1 MAAMSDEPRASRR
14 LLVTASI
21 ASVVLLAVRLHVAW
35 GTGFGDAEA
44 LYASY
49 ALHPQPAYLDHPG
62 LIGTL
67 ARLLGHG
74 GAPSPRVAHLASS
87 IMAML
92 VPWLGA
98 GAALAAGA
106 DRRGALRTALALLFV
121 PELAIGLFGLTP
133 DLLLACLWLAALG
146 LGALALGSPPESRR
160 AFGATLGT
168 GALVGLACLS
178 KVSGVLLGVALLAAF
193 LQKSERRRFATLA
206 PWGAL
211 AVAAVLIAPVVV
223 WEARSGAPMLVHR
236 LISTQSQSGL
246 SFRNLGALV
255 GGQVVYVT
263 PPFLIGAGYVLVH
276 LHRHRRDDAH
286 TRLLWLATIVPAFF
300 LSSLCLWS
308 RVAEPHWIAPAYLAL
323 AVHFGRCEV
332 VGRRLALASLATG
345 TVVVAVAW
353 AWVRTPLGISLL
365 GRSYR
370 ARYDL
375 SNDLYAWGPGARMLE
390 RAVARATLDSGRL
403 PVIVGPH
410 WIVCAQ
416 IEAALGSR
424 VRVGCNSPR
433 PDDFDR
439 WYPRA
444 RWLAEPSVLYVHDSR
459 FELDPE
465 HELPDRS
472 VRSILSVKVRRG
484 GQLVR
489 TIWATH
495 LEKSSGVARVKATR

>member
-1 MAAMSDEPRASRR
+1 MSDEARASSR
-14 LLVTASI
+14 LLVI
-21 ASVVLLAVRLHVAW
+21 ASVASLALLGIRLHVAW

-44 LYASY
+44 LYAAY

-62 LIGTL
+62 LIGTV
-67 ARLLGHG
+67 ARLLGGG

-87 IMAML
+87 VMATL

-98 GAALAAGA
+98 GAARAAGA
-106 DRRGALRTALALLFV
+106 DRRGALRSALALLFV

-146 LGALALGSPPESRR
+146 LGALALGSPAESRR
-160 AFGATLGT
+160 AFGATLGA
-168 GALVGLACLS
+168 GALVGLATLA
-178 KVSGVLLGVALLAAF
+178 KVSGVLLGIALLAAF

-211 AVAAVLIAPVVV
+211 AVAAVLVAPLVV
-223 WEARSGAPMLVHR
+223 WESRSGAPMLVHR
-236 LISTQSQSGL
+236 LVSTQSESGL
-246 SFRNLGALV
+246 SLRNLGALV

-263 PPFLIGAGYVLVH
+263 PPFLIAAGYVAVDLY
-276 LHRHRRDDAH
+276 RRRREDARA
-286 TRLLWLATIVPAFF
+286 RLLWYATIIPAFF

-308 RVAEPHWIAPAYLAL
+308 RVAEPHWVAPAYLGLAL
-323 AVHFGRCEV
+323 HFGRSEAVGPRLARASVVTGAVV
-332 VGRRLALASLATG
+332 VGI
-345 TVVVAVAW
+345 AW

-365 GRSYR
+365 GSSYR

-375 SNDLYAWGPGARMLE
+375 VNDLYAWGPGARMLE

-472 VRSILSVKVRRG
+472 VRTVLSVQVRRG
-484 GQLVR
+484 GQVVR

-495 LEKSSGVARVKATR
+495 LEKSSDVARITAPR